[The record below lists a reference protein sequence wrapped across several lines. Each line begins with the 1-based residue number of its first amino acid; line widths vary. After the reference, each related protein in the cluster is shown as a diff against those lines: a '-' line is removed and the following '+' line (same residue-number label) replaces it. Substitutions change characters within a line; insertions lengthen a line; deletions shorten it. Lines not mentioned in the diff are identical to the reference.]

1 MDILVK
7 STMQDSGV
15 PIEAQEI
22 AGDSD
27 PSKRFDLIQA
37 GLDQINQGFTVIDK
51 DLRLIGW
58 NLAFF
63 KLLDFPLH
71 MARVGTPFED
81 FMRLNAERGEYG
93 PGPIE
98 ELVAT
103 RVAAA
108 REMKPHYFERTRPT
122 GMILAVRGET
132 LPNRGF
138 VTIYTDI
145 TIQRTQERLIRQQN
159 EELDRRVQERT
170 SELEA
175 ANAQLRRAYEDR
187 KQAEAALIQAQKM
200 EAIGKLTG
208 GLAHDFNN
216 LLTVVIGNLAALR
229 DQQRSEWAEFIDPAL
244 NAAKRGAALIQRL
257 LAFARQQP
265 LAEDDVMVSAAID
278 NLMPLL
284 RRSMPESIQ
293 IEVTAPSARSWIR
306 VDPVQFD
313 NALLNLVLNARDAMP
328 NGGRLTVTIDDRE
341 FSPSELVNLGVQP
354 GRYVHLR
361 IADTGYGMDSD
372 TIARAFEPFFTRK
385 EFGGGN
391 GLGLSMVYAFVQQS
405 RGAIWIE
412 SALNCGT
419 TLNLIFP
426 HCNVEETPAATGD
439 LPVSPTEGAS
449 GLVLLVEDERE
460 VRRVIRRQLQDIG
473 CMVLESSNGA
483 EALQLLERSPDISI
497 LLTDIVMP
505 GNMSGLRLAESAGK
519 IRPDLKI
526 IFMSGY
532 AETLEAAQRDWPVLQ
547 KPFSVESL
555 MDALRSIK

>member
-1 MDILVK
+1 MR
-7 STMQDSGV
+7 DSGV
-15 PIEAQEI
+15 PIEKQEI
-22 AGDSD
+22 AEDSD
-27 PSKRFDLIQA
+27 TPKRFDLIQA

-122 GMILAVRGET
+122 GTILAVRGET

-145 TIQRTQERLIRQQN
+145 TVQRTQERLIREQN
-159 EELDRRVQERT
+159 EELDRRVRERT

-175 ANAQLRRAYEDR
+175 ANAQLRQAYEDR
-187 KQAEAALIQAQKM
+187 KQAEAALVQAQKM

-229 DQQRSEWAEFIDPAL
+229 DQQRSELAEFIDPAL

-265 LAEDDVMVSAAID
+265 LAEDYVMVSVAID
-278 NLMPLL
+278 NLMPLV
-284 RRSMPESIQ
+284 RRSMPENIR
-293 IEVTAPSARSWIR
+293 IEVATPSAGSWIR
-306 VDPVQFD
+306 VDPIQFD

-328 NGGRLTVTIDDRE
+328 NGGRLTLTIDDRE
-341 FSPSELVNLGVQP
+341 FSPSELANLGVQP

-385 EFGGGN
+385 EFGSGN

-412 SALNCGT
+412 SALSQGT

-426 HCNVEETPAATGD
+426 HCNVEAIPAATSD
-439 LPVSPTEGAS
+439 LSPSWTEGAS

-473 CMVLESSNGA
+473 CMVLESSSGA

-519 IRPDLKI
+519 IRSDLKI
-526 IFMSGY
+526 ILMSGY
-532 AETLEAAQRDWPVLQ
+532 AETLEAAKRDLPVLQ

-555 MDALRSIK
+555 IDALRSAK